1 VKALKSLSLL
11 ALSTVLSAGVQAAGC
26 PAGQQQVCLLACFCA
41 PQDAPG
47 LDDLH
52 RLAST
57 GLRDWIV
64 QSRHRLLASGV
75 EPIPLHIR
83 AQLEPYFDFAVL
95 DSVRFKVG
103 DPVELNMAHTLM
115 QNPDV
120 SAVTLIDVIVF
131 RDAAEARDDV
141 ALWAHELK
149 HVEQYRQ
156 LGVDQFAARY
166 ARDYRALEAPAYQLQ
181 GQVRQALKAR
191 AVARQ

>member
-1 VKALKSLSLL
+1 MKALKSLSLL
-11 ALSTVLSAGVQAAGC
+11 ALSTLLSAGVQAAGC
-26 PAGQQQVCLLACFCA
+26 PSGQQQVCLLACFCA
-41 PQDAPG
+41 PRDAPG

-83 AQLEPYFDFAVL
+83 AELEPYFDFAVL

>member
-1 VKALKSLSLL
+1 MKTLKSLSLL
-11 ALSTVLSAGVQAAGC
+11 ALSTLLSAGVQAAGC

-83 AQLEPYFDFAVL
+83 AELEPYFDFAVL

>member
-1 VKALKSLSLL
+1 MKALKSLSLL
-11 ALSTVLSAGVQAAGC
+11 ALSAVLSAGVQAAGC
-26 PAGQQQVCLLACFCA
+26 PTGQQQVCLLACFCA

-83 AQLEPYFDFAVL
+83 AELEPYFDFAVL

>member
-1 VKALKSLSLL
+1 MKVLKSLSLL
-11 ALSTVLSAGVQAAGC
+11 ALSTVLSSGVQAAGC

>member
-1 VKALKSLSLL
+1 MKALKSLSLL
-11 ALSTVLSAGVQAAGC
+11 ALSAVLSAGVQAAGC

-64 QSRHRLLASGV
+64 QSRHRLLARGV

-83 AQLEPYFDFAVL
+83 AELEPYFDFAVL

>member
-1 VKALKSLSLL
+1 MKALKSLSLL
-11 ALSTVLSAGVQAAGC
+11 ALSAVLSAGVQAAGC

-83 AQLEPYFDFAVL
+83 AELEPYFDFAVL

>member
-1 VKALKSLSLL
+1 MKALKSLSLL
-11 ALSTVLSAGVQAAGC
+11 TLSVVLSAGVQAAGC

-57 GLRDWIV
+57 GFRDWIV

-83 AQLEPYFDFAVL
+83 AELEPYFDFAVL

-120 SAVTLIDVIVF
+120 SAVTLVDVIVF

>member
-1 VKALKSLSLL
+1 MKALKSLSLL
-11 ALSTVLSAGVQAAGC
+11 TLSALLSAGVQAAGC

-120 SAVTLIDVIVF
+120 SAVTLVDVIVF

>member
-1 VKALKSLSLL
+1 MKALKSLSLL
-11 ALSTVLSAGVQAAGC
+11 TLSALFSAGVQAAGC

>member
-1 VKALKSLSLL
+1 MKALKSLSLL
-11 ALSTVLSAGVQAAGC
+11 ALSTLLSAGVQAAGC

-83 AQLEPYFDFAVL
+83 AELEPYFDFAVL

-120 SAVTLIDVIVF
+120 SAVTLVDVIVF

>member
-1 VKALKSLSLL
+1 MKALKSLSLL

-52 RLAST
+52 RVAST

-120 SAVTLIDVIVF
+120 SAVTLVDVIVF

>member
-1 VKALKSLSLL
+1 MKALKSLSLL
-11 ALSTVLSAGVQAAGC
+11 ALSAVLSTSAQAAGC
-26 PAGQQQVCLLACFCA
+26 PVGQRQVCLLACFCA

-52 RLAST
+52 RFASS
-57 GLRDWIV
+57 GLRDWIL

-83 AQLEPYFDFAVL
+83 AELEPYFDFAVL

-120 SAVTLIDVIVF
+120 SAVTLVDVIVF

>member
-1 VKALKSLSLL
+1 MKALKSLSLL
-11 ALSTVLSAGVQAAGC
+11 VLSSVLSAGVQAAGC

-181 GQVRQALKAR
+181 GQVRQSLKAR

>member
-1 VKALKSLSLL
+1 MKALKSLSLL
-11 ALSTVLSAGVQAAGC
+11 ALSAVLSAGVQAAGC
-26 PAGQQQVCLLACFCA
+26 PTGQQQVCLLACFCA

-52 RLAST
+52 RLASS

-83 AQLEPYFDFAVL
+83 AELEPYFDFAVL

>member
-1 VKALKSLSLL
+1 MKALKSLSLL
-11 ALSTVLSAGVQAAGC
+11 ALSAVLSAGVQAAGC
-26 PAGQQQVCLLACFCA
+26 PTGQQQVCLLACFCA

-52 RLAST
+52 RLASS

-83 AQLEPYFDFAVL
+83 AELEPYFDFAVL

-120 SAVTLIDVIVF
+120 SAVTLVDVIVF

>member
-1 VKALKSLSLL
+1 MKALKSLSML

>member
-1 VKALKSLSLL
+1 MKTLKSLSLL
-11 ALSTVLSAGVQAAGC
+11 ALSTLLSAGVQAAGC

-83 AQLEPYFDFAVL
+83 AELEPYFDFAVL

-191 AVARQ
+191 SVARQ

>member
-1 VKALKSLSLL
+1 MKALKSLSLL
-11 ALSTVLSAGVQAAGC
+11 ALSTLLSAGVQAAGC

-83 AQLEPYFDFAVL
+83 AELEPYFDFAVL

-120 SAVTLIDVIVF
+120 SAVTLVDVIVF

-166 ARDYRALEAPAYQLQ
+166 ARDYRVLEAPAYQLQ

>member
-1 VKALKSLSLL
+1 MKALKSLSLL
-11 ALSTVLSAGVQAAGC
+11 VLSSVLSAGVQAAGC

-120 SAVTLIDVIVF
+120 SAVTLVDVIVF

>member
-1 VKALKSLSLL
+1 ML

>member
-1 VKALKSLSLL
+1 MKALKSLSLL
-11 ALSTVLSAGVQAAGC
+11 VLSSVLSAGVQAAGC

-191 AVARQ
+191 AVASQ

>member
-1 VKALKSLSLL
+1 MKTLKSLSLL
-11 ALSTVLSAGVQAAGC
+11 ALSTLLSAGVQAAGC

-83 AQLEPYFDFAVL
+83 AELEPYFDFAVL

-191 AVARQ
+191 AVVRQ

>member
-1 VKALKSLSLL
+1 MKALKSLSLL
-11 ALSTVLSAGVQAAGC
+11 VLSSVLSAGVQAAGC

-181 GQVRQALKAR
+181 GQVRRALKA
-191 AVARQ
+191 AALARQ

>member
-1 VKALKSLSLL
+1 MKALKSLSLL
-11 ALSTVLSAGVQAAGC
+11 TLSVVLSAGVQAAGC

-83 AQLEPYFDFAVL
+83 AELEPYFDFAVL

>member
-1 VKALKSLSLL
+1 MKALKSLSLL

-191 AVARQ
+191 AVASQ

>member
-1 VKALKSLSLL
+1 MKALKSLSLL
-11 ALSTVLSAGVQAAGC
+11 ALSTLLSAGVQAAGC

-52 RLAST
+52 RLASS

-83 AQLEPYFDFAVL
+83 AELEPYFDFAVL

>member
-1 VKALKSLSLL
+1 MKALKSLSLL
-11 ALSTVLSAGVQAAGC
+11 ALSAVLSAGVQAAGC
-26 PAGQQQVCLLACFCA
+26 PTGQQQVCLLACFCA

-52 RLAST
+52 RVAST

-83 AQLEPYFDFAVL
+83 AELEPYFDFAVL

-120 SAVTLIDVIVF
+120 SAVTLVDVIVF

-181 GQVRQALKAR
+181 GQVRQSLKAR

>member
-1 VKALKSLSLL
+1 MKALKSLSLL
-11 ALSTVLSAGVQAAGC
+11 TLSVVLSAGVQAAGC

-83 AQLEPYFDFAVL
+83 AELEPYFDFAVL

-120 SAVTLIDVIVF
+120 SAVTLVDVIVF

>member
-1 VKALKSLSLL
+1 MKALKSLSLL
-11 ALSTVLSAGVQAAGC
+11 VLSSVLSAGVQAAGC

-166 ARDYRALEAPAYQLQ
+166 AQDYRALEAPAYQLQ

>member
-1 VKALKSLSLL
+1 MKALKSLSLL
-11 ALSTVLSAGVQAAGC
+11 ALSAVLSAGVQAAGC

-83 AQLEPYFDFAVL
+83 AELEPYFDFAVL

-181 GQVRQALKAR
+181 GQVRQSLKAR

>member
-1 VKALKSLSLL
+1 MKALKSLSLL
-11 ALSTVLSAGVQAAGC
+11 ALSAVLSAGVQAAGC
-26 PAGQQQVCLLACFCA
+26 PTGQQQVCLLACFCA

-52 RLAST
+52 RLASS

-83 AQLEPYFDFAVL
+83 AELEPYFDFAVL

-120 SAVTLIDVIVF
+120 SAVTLVDVIVF

-166 ARDYRALEAPAYQLQ
+166 ARDYRALEAPAYLLQ

>member
-1 VKALKSLSLL
+1 MKALKSLSLL
-11 ALSTVLSAGVQAAGC
+11 ALSAVLSAGVQAAGC
-26 PAGQQQVCLLACFCA
+26 PSGQQQVCLLACFCA

-83 AQLEPYFDFAVL
+83 AELEPYFDFAVL

-120 SAVTLIDVIVF
+120 SAVTLVDVIVF

>member
-1 VKALKSLSLL
+1 MKALKSLSLL
-11 ALSTVLSAGVQAAGC
+11 ALSALLSAGVQAAGC

-41 PQDAPG
+41 AQDAPG

-52 RLAST
+52 QLASS

-75 EPIPLHIR
+75 EPIPLHVR

>member
-1 VKALKSLSLL
+1 MKTLKSLSLL
-11 ALSTVLSAGVQAAGC
+11 ALSTLLSAGVQAAGC

-83 AQLEPYFDFAVL
+83 AELEPYFDFAVL

-120 SAVTLIDVIVF
+120 SAVTLVDVIVF

-166 ARDYRALEAPAYQLQ
+166 ARDYRALEVPAYQLQ

>member
-1 VKALKSLSLL
+1 MKALKSLSLL
-11 ALSTVLSAGVQAAGC
+11 ALSAVLSAGVQAAGC

-52 RLAST
+52 RVASS

-83 AQLEPYFDFAVL
+83 AELEPYFDFAVL

-103 DPVELNMAHTLM
+103 DPMELNMAHTLM

-120 SAVTLIDVIVF
+120 SAVTLVDVIVF

>member
-1 VKALKSLSLL
+1 MKALKSLSLL
-11 ALSTVLSAGVQAAGC
+11 TLSVVLSAGVQAAGC

-52 RLAST
+52 RLASS

-83 AQLEPYFDFAVL
+83 AELEPYFDFAVL

-120 SAVTLIDVIVF
+120 SAVTLVDVIVF

>member
-1 VKALKSLSLL
+1 MKALKSLSLL

-83 AQLEPYFDFAVL
+83 AELEPYFDFAVL

-120 SAVTLIDVIVF
+120 SAVTLVDVIVF

>member
-1 VKALKSLSLL
+1 MKALKSLSLL
-11 ALSTVLSAGVQAAGC
+11 VLSSVLSAGVQAAGC

-83 AQLEPYFDFAVL
+83 AELEPYFDFAVL

-120 SAVTLIDVIVF
+120 SAVTLVDVIVF

>member
-1 VKALKSLSLL
+1 MKALKSLSLL
-11 ALSTVLSAGVQAAGC
+11 ALSAVLSAGVQAAGC

-52 RLAST
+52 RLASS

-83 AQLEPYFDFAVL
+83 AELEPYFDFAVL